1 MNSPEKCPSC
11 NSTKIESG
19 SLNSTGKVYFRPE
32 HAKFLKL
39 KTANIDVAANVCMDC
54 GYIILTVDPEK
65 VKALQDET

>member
-1 MNSPEKCPSC
+1 MNSLEKCPGC

-65 VKALQDET
+65 IKALQDEK